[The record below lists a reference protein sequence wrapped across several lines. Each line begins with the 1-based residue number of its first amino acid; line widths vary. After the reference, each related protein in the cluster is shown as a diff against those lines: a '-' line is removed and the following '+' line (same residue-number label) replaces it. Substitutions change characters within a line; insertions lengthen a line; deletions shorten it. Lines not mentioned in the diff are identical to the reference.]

1 MIVVTGGSGK
11 AGRFCITE
19 LVDHGYEL
27 CNVDQ
32 VSGSDP
38 NISFCQVDLTDFGQT
53 MAALSGIDERV
64 HKVTGIVH
72 LAAIPAPGRA
82 PNHVTFETNTIST
95 YNVFEAAR
103 QLQIKNIVWASSE
116 TVLGLPFDIPPP
128 YVPVDEEYP
137 GRPET
142 AYSLSKLVGEEMAK
156 QFCRWDPELK
166 IIGLRL
172 SNVMSPEDYARFPDF
187 QDDARKRKW
196 NVWSYIDAR
205 DAAQAFRLALEVD
218 LKGAEVFIIANADTV
233 MLRDNKGLLAEVF
246 PDVPQNSSF
255 GPNDSLFS
263 IEKARRVLKYEPKYS
278 WRTL

>member
-11 AGRFCITE
+11 AGRACVSE
-19 LVDHGYEL
+19 LVAHGYEL
-27 CNVDQ
+27 CNVDL

-38 NISFCQVDLTDFGQT
+38 SIPFCQV
-53 MAALSGIDERV
+53 
-64 HKVTGIVH
+64 
-72 LAAIPAPGRA
+72 
-82 PNHVTFETNTIST
+82 
-95 YNVFEAAR
+95 
-103 QLQIKNIVWASSE
+103 
-116 TVLGLPFDIPPP
+116 
-128 YVPVDEEYP
+128 
-137 GRPET
+137 
-142 AYSLSKLVGEEMAK
+142 
-156 QFCRWDPELK
+156 
-166 IIGLRL
+166 
-172 SNVMSPEDYARFPDF
+172 
-187 QDDARKRKW
+187 RKRKW

-278 WRTL
+278 WRTH